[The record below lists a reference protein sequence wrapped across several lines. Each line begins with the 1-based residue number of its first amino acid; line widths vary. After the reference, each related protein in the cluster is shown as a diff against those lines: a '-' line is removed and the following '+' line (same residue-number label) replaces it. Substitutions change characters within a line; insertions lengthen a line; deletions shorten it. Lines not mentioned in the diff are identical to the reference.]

1 MTYAGDISAREAWEV
16 LKKDPKAQLVD
27 VRTAAEWTFVGVP
40 DLSPISRKVL
50 TIEWQTFP
58 SMARNADFEAALT
71 AQLNAAGVAETTP
84 VLFLCRS
91 GARSRSAAV
100 AMTAKGFKACF
111 NVSAGFEGDLD
122 GERHRG
128 RENGWKADG
137 LPWMQA

>member
-40 DLSPISRKVL
+40 DLSPLSRKVL

>member
-40 DLSPISRKVL
+40 DLTPLGRKVM
-50 TIEWQTFP
+50 TVEWQSFP
-58 SMARNADFEAALT
+58 SMARNADFEVALV
-71 AQLNAAGVAETTP
+71 AQLKAAGVAETTP
-84 VLFLCRS
+84 VFFLCRS
-91 GARSRSAAV
+91 GARSRAAAT

-111 NVSAGFEGDLD
+111 YVSAGFEGDLD

>member
-40 DLSPISRKVL
+40 DLTPLGRKVM
-50 TIEWQTFP
+50 TVEWQSFP
-58 SMARNADFEAALT
+58 SMARNADFEVALV
-71 AQLNAAGVAETTP
+71 AQLKAAGVAETTA
-84 VLFLCRS
+84 VFFLCRS
-91 GARSRSAAV
+91 GARSRAAAT